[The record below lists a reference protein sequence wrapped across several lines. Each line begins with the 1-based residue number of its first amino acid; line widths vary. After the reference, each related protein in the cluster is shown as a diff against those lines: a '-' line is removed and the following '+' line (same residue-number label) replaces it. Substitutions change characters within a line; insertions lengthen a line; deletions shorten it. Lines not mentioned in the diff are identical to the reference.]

1 MTGTSTANGNDNG
14 ADTGGQTVQITG
26 SGFTNAG
33 SEQVYFGTNPAT
45 SFTVNSSTSITA
57 VAPAS
62 TTGDGAVDVTVANGG
77 QTSPVNQ
84 PADQFTYIPA
94 GAPDYPLNVA
104 PTSDNGQA
112 EVSWTPGFNEGS
124 PTQSY
129 TVTATDVSSPSNDP
143 NNGGQGLETCTYTV
157 TGTDGPTDSC
167 TVPGLTN
174 GDQYTFQVTAT
185 NAVGHQRSVA
195 CDGRHL
201 RRRPDGADG
210 RVRHGGAERPVDGE
224 LDRPG
229 QHGRRP
235 AALRDGDRHGRDQ
248 PLEPDER
255 LDLHLLRAGQPEL
268 QLGGPGRPVHRH
280 RV

>member
-14 ADTGGQTVQITG
+14 TDTGGQTVQITG

-33 SEQVYFGTNPAT
+33 GEQVNFGSNPAT

-62 TTGDGAVDVTVANGG
+62 TTGDGPVDVQVTNGG
-77 QTSPVNQ
+77 QTSPINQ

-94 GAPDYPLNVA
+94 GAPDYPLSVS
-104 PTSDNGQA
+104 PTSGTGQA
-112 EVSWTPGFNEGS
+112 GVSWAPGFNEGS

-129 TVTATDVSSPSNDP
+129 AVTATDVSSPSNDP
-143 NNGGQGLETCTYTV
+143 NNGGAGLETCTYTV

-185 NAVGHQRSVA
+185 NALGTSVA
-195 CDGRHL
+195 SPATSAIVIGAPGAPQVSL
-201 RRRPDGADG
+201 RRP
-210 RVRHGGAERPVDGE
+210 
-224 LDRPG
+224 
-229 QHGRRP
+229 RR
-235 AALRDGDRHGRDQ
+235 ARSRR
-248 PLEPDER
+248 
-255 LDLHLLRAGQPEL
+255 
-268 QLGGPGRPVHRH
+268 
-280 RV
+280 